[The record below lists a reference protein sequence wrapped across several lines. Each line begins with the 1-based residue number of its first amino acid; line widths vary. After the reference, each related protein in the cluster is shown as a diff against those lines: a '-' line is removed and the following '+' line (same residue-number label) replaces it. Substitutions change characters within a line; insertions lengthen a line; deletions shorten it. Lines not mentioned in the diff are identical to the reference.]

1 MSRRSWVTPLREGS
15 HDGKPQFV
23 GFDSCIALRFMGDL
37 ADIDRV
43 QQDLVDVAP
52 AERTAARRAAGA
64 WDGTFVGFEIG
75 LFDRNDACAV
85 IYEAGKA
92 SDRQSGEKILFAR
105 GRQGGQARHQGID
118 PPRNSG
124 SGKRIQRARLN

>member
-1 MSRRSWVTPLREGS
+1 
-15 HDGKPQFV
+15 
-23 GFDSCIALRFMGDL
+23 MGDP

-92 SDRQSGEKILFAR
+92 SDRQIGEKIYLLA
-105 GRQGGQARHQGID
+105 GGKG
-118 PPRNSG
+118 
-124 SGKRIQRARLN
+124 GKRGTKELTLRETLDRAKGFRERD